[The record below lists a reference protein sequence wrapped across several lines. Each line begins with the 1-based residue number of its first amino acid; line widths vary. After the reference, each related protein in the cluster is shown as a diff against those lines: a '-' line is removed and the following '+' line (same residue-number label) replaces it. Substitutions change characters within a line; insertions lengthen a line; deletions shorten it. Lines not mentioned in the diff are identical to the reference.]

1 MDLKSKANRR
11 LQKAKDKI
19 RAKYGK
25 EMKQAAE
32 QVFEQYDF
40 SNICDIKLFHSGGK
54 SSFVSVNVVYNATA
68 KVNSQ
73 IKTAQKPILD
83 KIQVE
88 TELLDEAYDKW
99 ELELINATNTEEI
112 TLPDF

>member
-40 SNICDIKLFHSGGK
+40 SGICDIKLIHNTGK
-54 SSFVSVNVVYNATA
+54 SSSVMTNIPYNATS
-68 KVNSQ
+68 KVNGK
-73 IKTAQKPILD
+73 IKAAQQPILD

-88 TELLDEAYDKW
+88 MEPLDDAYDKW